1 MTSTS
6 DAQSSRPTAEAS
18 SHLVLDRFLPYRL
31 NVLANVMSKA
41 LARVYSERWSISIPD
56 WRVLATLAESG
67 AMTQKAIG
75 AHTHLDKTKM
85 SRAVAHLESR
95 GFIARERNASDKRE
109 AFLTLTGSGR
119 GVFNEIAPLA
129 IDFNARIEAELTPE
143 QKQAFDETISL
154 LTAYSLTLSVDL

>member
-6 DAQSSRPTAEAS
+6 RTTPRLETPPADG
-18 SHLVLDRFLPYRL
+18 LVLDRFLPYRL

-41 LARVYSERWSISIPD
+41 LARVYSDRWRISIPD
-56 WRVLATLAESG
+56 WRVLATLAESE

-95 GFIARERNASDKRE
+95 GFIERTTNANDKRE
-109 AFLTLTGSGR
+109 AFLTLTSAGR
-119 GVFNEIAPLA
+119 AVFEEIVPLA
-129 IDFNARIEAELTPE
+129 REFHARIEAQLTPE
-143 QKQAFDETISL
+143 QLEAFDETITL
-154 LTAYSLTLSVDL
+154 LTVYSATLNVDL